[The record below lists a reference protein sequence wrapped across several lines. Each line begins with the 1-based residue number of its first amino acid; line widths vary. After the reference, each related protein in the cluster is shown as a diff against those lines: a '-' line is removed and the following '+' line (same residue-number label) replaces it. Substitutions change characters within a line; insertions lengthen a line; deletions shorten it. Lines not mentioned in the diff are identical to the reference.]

1 MIDRS
6 QILIRRAILD
16 EEDSGFVHTYD
27 FERTALERF
36 SGYEFVVLRGKDRIY
51 SVFAVTGEFDVEKL
65 EHALWP
71 NTFLAEAMATQ
82 KKKKGKPQV
91 GNAQESALEAVAM

>member
-71 NTFLAEAMATQ
+71 NIYLAEAMEVQ
-82 KKKKGKPQV
+82 KRKR
-91 GNAQESALEAVAM
+91 GNLRAENALDLTLKALAV